1 MDSSYCLSV
10 EIGVICGKFRRM
22 PGAAGSDSKTVRR
35 PQIRLIYFIYL
46 LFIIYLCAGLH
57 VGGLEFRSHRKLSNS
72 VLRILKHVGIH
83 VGDSEAPNDGN
94 RGSGRVRTRLGFTP
108 AERALPCSGHCDFL
122 RRNAALCIT
131 FLHRCLSMLNF
142 VIPFGK
148 ERYT

>member
-1 MDSSYCLSV
+1 MVNSGEC
-10 EIGVICGKFRRM
+10 
-22 PGAAGSDSKTVRR
+22 PVRR
-35 PQIRLIYFIYL
+35 IGLKNCSPTANSTDIFYISFVYYL
-46 LFIIYLCAGLH
+46 FMC
-57 VGGLEFRSHRKLSNS
+57 RSACWRP
-72 VLRILKHVGIH
+72 RISLAQKAEQQRITNTKACWYPCC
-83 VGDSEAPNDGN
+83 DSEAPNDGN

>member
-1 MDSSYCLSV
+1 ML
-10 EIGVICGKFRRM
+10 
-22 PGAAGSDSKTVRR
+22 AASNFTRTK
-35 PQIRLIYFIYL
+35 
-46 LFIIYLCAGLH
+46 
-57 VGGLEFRSHRKLSNS
+57 KLSNS
-72 VLRILKHVGIH
+72 VLRILKHAGIH

-131 FLHRCLSMLNF
+131 FLHRYLSMLNF

>member
-1 MDSSYCLSV
+1 M
-10 EIGVICGKFRRM
+10 
-22 PGAAGSDSKTVRR
+22 
-35 PQIRLIYFIYL
+35 
-46 LFIIYLCAGLH
+46 FIIYLCAGLH

>member
-1 MDSSYCLSV
+1 ML
-10 EIGVICGKFRRM
+10 VIQRLRM
-22 PGAAGSDSKTVRR
+22 TETEGP
-35 PQIRLIYFIYL
+35 
-46 LFIIYLCAGLH
+46 
-57 VGGLEFRSHRKLSNS
+57 E
-72 VLRILKHVGIH
+72 
-83 VGDSEAPNDGN
+83 E
-94 RGSGRVRTRLGFTP
+94 SGPRLGFTP